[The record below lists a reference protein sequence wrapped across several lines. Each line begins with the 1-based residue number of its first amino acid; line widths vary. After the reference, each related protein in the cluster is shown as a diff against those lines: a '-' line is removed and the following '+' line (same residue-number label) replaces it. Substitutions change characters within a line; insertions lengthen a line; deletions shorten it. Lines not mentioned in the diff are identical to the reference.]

1 MRHHH
6 HLYQTENEI
15 SQQKRLFRARIYF
28 ALAFAI
34 LFFLV
39 LLGRMTYLQW
49 IGYNH
54 YHSMAEGN
62 RISVEPIPAVRG
74 RIYDRNHILLADNQP
89 VFVLKFSKD
98 KIEDITETINRLH
111 EILPDLPEQKLN
123 KFEERL
129 KVSSKYR
136 PIYLP
141 YTFRK
146 MKPHALPVTAT
157 NSRASRW
164 SQNSNA
170 PILSAPLRYMHWAM
184 SVKSIS
190 RNTTA

>member
-1 MRHHH
+1 
-6 HLYQTENEI
+6 
-15 SQQKRLFRARIYF
+15 
-28 ALAFAI
+28 
-34 LFFLV
+34 
-39 LLGRMTYLQW
+39 
-49 IGYNH
+49 
-54 YHSMAEGN
+54 MAEGN

-141 YTFRK
+141 YTLSENEAARF
-146 MKPHALPVTAT
+146 AG
-157 NSRASRW
+157 NSYQFPGITLVA
-164 SQNSNA
+164 NSNA
-170 PILSAPLRYMHWAM
+170 PILSAPLRCMHWAM
-184 SVKSIS
+184 SAKSIK